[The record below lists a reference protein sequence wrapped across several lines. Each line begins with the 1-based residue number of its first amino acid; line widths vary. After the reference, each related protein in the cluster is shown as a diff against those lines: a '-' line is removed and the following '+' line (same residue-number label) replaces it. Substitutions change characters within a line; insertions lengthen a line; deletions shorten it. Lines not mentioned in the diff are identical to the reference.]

1 MVDRRQFIKGV
12 GVASTVGIAGLSG
25 CMGNNSGTGDQ
36 TTTGESTPQPYSD
49 GTLDFSMSPSEP
61 QDLMM
66 KQYKPVKQYLS
77 DEVQKTELTYAKDY
91 AAVVQALGS
100 GTGDVAETGPF
111 AAALGVSEDKAE
123 IGLQRFA
130 YGGWTYTSVI
140 TTKKDSDINS
150 LEDLKGKKVALADRL
165 SASGSLYPLYMLK
178 QAGLSIGDLPTGGD
192 ANADFDAQYA
202 GGHGAAWSA
211 LENDQVAAAGTGQF
225 ITVTGD
231 DRTLADGYE
240 YVETYDGIPRA
251 PIVLSPKLSG
261 NEKEAVVDAFAN
273 APEDMYL
280 GADGEEGSDDDLW
293 FSDVRPADVATYQP
307 VINVAEEL
315 GISLG
320 DL

>member
-1 MVDRRQFIKGV
+1 MVDRRQFIKSV
-12 GVASTVGIAGLSG
+12 GVATTAGIAGFSG
-25 CMGNNSGTGDQ
+25 CMGGNTGGGDE
-36 TTTGESTPQPYSD
+36 TPTEESTPKPYGD
-49 GTLDFSMSPSEP
+49 GALDFSMSPSEP

-66 KQYKPVKQYLS
+66 KQYEPVKEYLS
-77 DEVQKTELTYAKDY
+77 EEVQKTKLTYAKDY

-111 AAALGVSEDKAE
+111 AAALGVNDDKAE

-130 YGGWTYTSVI
+130 YGSWEYTSVI
-140 TTKKDSDINS
+140 TTKKDSDIES
-150 LEDLKGKKVALADRL
+150 LADLEGKKVALADRL

-178 QAGLSIGDLPTGGD
+178 QAGLNIGDLPTGGD

-202 GGHGAAWSA
+202 GGHGAAWAA

-231 DRTLADGYE
+231 DRTLAEGYE
-240 YVETYDGIPRA
+240 YVKAYDGIPRA

-261 NEKEAVVDAFAN
+261 NEKEAVVDAFKN
-273 APEDMYL
+273 APDEMYL

-293 FSDVRPADVATYQP
+293 FSDVRPADVATYSP

-315 GISLG
+315 GISLE